1 MQSNEQG
8 DVHGDRLSWG
18 DTVFLHLEREDMPL
32 NVACVCVFDGDI
44 AFEACVQFIESK
56 LPLIPRYL
64 KRLVAPPLNIGL
76 PSWEYDASF
85 EIRNHVREVT
95 LKRGTETELKALAG
109 KILSTVMD
117 RQHPLWDL
125 TFVHGMKGN
134 RTGLILRLHH
144 CLADGI
150 AGVGIMNVL
159 LDASPEAPR
168 LPKRRLRLRVPPP
181 RDFLSSVA
189 TGCVDSY
196 SEVIKR
202 ILNALADVSSMAE
215 RFAANI
221 GNLATDEFTRLLPEL
236 VAPTERLCFNVLYRG
251 PQKFACAE
259 IPLAEVKAIKQTC
272 GTSVNDVILALVTAT
287 VRRYVELHG
296 DNVKGRLFR
305 MMIPVNLRGNE
316 SPGELGNRISLVP
329 VTIPLDIRKPR
340 KLLAAVHQRT
350 EFLKRAHAAELVSLA
365 GGLIGLLPNSAQ
377 AMGGQIL
384 NRLQFTPFNMVC
396 TNVPGPQVPL
406 YLLGHKMLHCYP
418 YVPIGGEMALNCAIL
433 TYNGTAYFGF
443 SGDVHAVPDL
453 RRLETLLQLS
463 YRELRD
469 AAGVKPARKAKKKK
483 EKRVRTET
491 KVASTSALIPEPAPP
506 PASDPVTIT
515 LEPPT
520 PVESAESPESPDTE
534 KKDLAELIA

>member
-1 MQSNEQG
+1 MQSNGQS
-8 DVHGDRLSWG
+8 DVHDDRLSWG
-18 DTVFLHLEREDMPL
+18 DTVFLHLEREGMPL
-32 NVACVCVFDGDI
+32 NVACVCVFEGDI

-76 PSWEYDASF
+76 PSWEYDSTF

-159 LDASPEAPR
+159 MDASPAVPR

-189 TGCVDSY
+189 TGCLASY
-196 SEVIKR
+196 SEVVKR

-236 VAPTERLCFNVLYRG
+236 IAPTERLRFNVLYRG

-272 GTSVNDVILALVTAT
+272 GASVNDVILALVTAT

-296 DNVKGRLFR
+296 DDVKGRLFR

-365 GGLIGLLPNSAQ
+365 GGLLGLLPNSAQ

-396 TNVPGPQVPL
+396 TNVPGPQYPL

-443 SGDVHAVPDL
+443 SGDVHAAPDL

-463 YRELRD
+463 FKELRD
-469 AAGVKPARKAKKKK
+469 AAGVKPARKVEKKR
-483 EKRVRTET
+483 EKRVRTEA
-491 KVASTSALIPEPAPP
+491 KVASTPAPIP
-506 PASDPVTIT
+506 APAPASDPVTIT
-515 LEPPT
+515 LVPPT
-520 PVESAESPESPDTE
+520 SVESVASPGSRDTE
-534 KKDLAELIA
+534 KKVLAELIA